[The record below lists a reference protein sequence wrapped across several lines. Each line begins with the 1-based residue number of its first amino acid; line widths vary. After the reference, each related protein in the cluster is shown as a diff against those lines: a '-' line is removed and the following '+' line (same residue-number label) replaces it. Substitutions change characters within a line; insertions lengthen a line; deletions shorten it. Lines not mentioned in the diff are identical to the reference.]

1 MKTLNKEDRN
11 QYIYSFPNWIARFIP
26 NLYLTTQGLLL
37 KTGKNDRLV
46 WDGSFQSDWESVS
59 VNMILDRITEHMI
72 VYGDAFDRYL
82 IRIWN
87 LCLTHPDEE
96 IYLFDDDAKGAFR
109 YRKYHSDVAS
119 AFAFSISSFLMIPLG
134 NVYDSIVSPQDWEPF
149 ARARTHLAEAL
160 SRRRDLYAKYRHI
173 IDRVEFSSPP
183 TGATIFVKAT
193 PNTLNTG
200 VQDFIRTTYNMFDDE
215 SLFDNVASIIQH
227 AMAASIEALYLVL
240 GFPDERVRQ
249 NPLSLDKYFQ
259 SIASFRRVQLGKLVN
274 KWTMSVSITDV
285 QKQEKFTELT
295 NWPKKRKGFTLL
307 QSVTLCGN
315 FKFWA
320 ITRPWDRFFYL
331 AFRSSVNDCIRACS
345 KITKNKRDIKI
356 IIETVAQCNNSSNLQ
371 ARFPQRYIAK
381 EIYSCT
387 AATYINKILRS
398 ELKIIKEI
406 FFHPLQY
413 NMETYIAHIVHRDP
427 DFVTFGDACLE
438 AAGGFS
444 EDLKF

>member
-1 MKTLNKEDRN
+1 
-11 QYIYSFPNWIARFIP
+11 
-26 NLYLTTQGLLL
+26 
-37 KTGKNDRLV
+37 
-46 WDGSFQSDWESVS
+46 
-59 VNMILDRITEHMI
+59 
-72 VYGDAFDRYL
+72 
-82 IRIWN
+82 
-87 LCLTHPDEE
+87 
-96 IYLFDDDAKGAFR
+96 
-109 YRKYHSDVAS
+109 
-119 AFAFSISSFLMIPLG
+119 
-134 NVYDSIVSPQDWEPF
+134 
-149 ARARTHLAEAL
+149 
-160 SRRRDLYAKYRHI
+160 
-173 IDRVEFSSPP
+173 
-183 TGATIFVKAT
+183 
-193 PNTLNTG
+193 
-200 VQDFIRTTYNMFDDE
+200 
-215 SLFDNVASIIQH
+215 
-227 AMAASIEALYLVL
+227 
-240 GFPDERVRQ
+240 
-249 NPLSLDKYFQ
+249 
-259 SIASFRRVQLGKLVN
+259 
-274 KWTMSVSITDV
+274 MSVSITDV

-331 AFRSSVNDCIRACS
+331 AFRSSVNDCIRVCS

-413 NMETYIAHIVHRDP
+413 NMETYIAHIVYRDP

-438 AAGGFS
+438 AVGGFS